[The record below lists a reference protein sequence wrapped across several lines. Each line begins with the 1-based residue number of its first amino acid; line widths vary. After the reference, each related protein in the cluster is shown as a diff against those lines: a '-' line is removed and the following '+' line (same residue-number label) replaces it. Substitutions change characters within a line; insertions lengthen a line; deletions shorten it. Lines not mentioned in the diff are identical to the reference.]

1 MASRRISK
9 RHKAGQ
15 ISTHACSFSELS
27 SVWILTS
34 FSAKPP
40 GAFGRFSEDNLE
52 FLITDPFAP
61 CRAQVNFLWNDS
73 LISGVNQFGTGDGVF
88 NNQTLL
94 YNHSEGRV
102 RLIRDGR
109 RYFYL
114 RDQETGEFWNTGL
127 LPVGPAG
134 ATLIT
139 HVGLGYSRF
148 VCSYAGLRCDSRV
161 FLAPDEP
168 LEIWEFS
175 LTNQGKV
182 ARSLWLCPYVEWL
195 LAGYPT
201 FSSPYSYL
209 RSAFDPNNRA
219 VLSFNS
225 SDERPHGRYNA
236 FVSTD
241 GEVAQWCGGRRDFLG
256 PFGNPTQPASLI
268 AGQMACKEAWCE
280 ELAGSL
286 AIPMELEPGGERGI
300 TILLGSFDTEAE
312 KDRLIAKCL
321 PATYRAEAWRR
332 LVDEKKPMLD
342 AVQVRTPD
350 EQLNRLVNIWSKQQI
365 QLCVEFGRDGARGFR
380 DTLQDAW
387 GIAPFN
393 APLAK
398 LKIKE
403 TLAHQ
408 YSDGHGIRGWL
419 PLQLHHYSDGPAWIA
434 PTVAAYI
441 KETGDRSFLEERVP
455 YLDKGEATV
464 LEHTLTGIRHLSGDL
479 GAHGLVLAHEG
490 DWNDS
495 LNWMGRDG
503 KGESVWTSMA
513 LYHSCNVIAEMAR
526 ELLNDPDLEA
536 EMQERAARIA
546 AAIQEHGWDG
556 KWYLAGWSD
565 FGNPVGSSTN
575 KEGRVYL
582 NTQTWAVLTGL
593 ATGERKALCLKAV
606 DEILESKHGSLT
618 LWSSYTASDE
628 NVGRVTMLLPG
639 MYENGTPYCHG
650 TAFKIV
656 TDIVAGRPDEAL
668 RSWRKVMP
676 DNAAHP
682 SAVSGCEPY
691 AFTNQYL
698 GPDNGRAGDSISGWI
713 TGTAGWMFRAVV
725 EYFCG
730 FKPQY
735 HGFSISPCLPAEW
748 PSASMRRTF
757 RGKTY
762 AIEISGSHPDYSILI
777 DGKPYQP
784 NTVI

>member
-1 MASRRISK
+1 MTRPDSPRADFQPYG
-9 RHKAGQ
+9 H
-15 ISTHACSFSELS
+15 FSPDG
-27 SVWILTS
+27 T
-34 FSAKPP
+34 
-40 GAFGRFSEDNLE
+40 E
-52 FLITDPFAP
+52 FVITEPFAP
-61 CRAQVNFLWNDS
+61 PRAQINFLWNDT
-73 LISGVNQFGTGDGVF
+73 LISGLNQFGSGDGVF
-88 NNQTLL
+88 NNQTMMC
-94 YNHSEGRV
+94 NHPEGRV
-102 RLIRDGR
+102 RMIRDGR

-114 RDQETGEFWNTGL
+114 RDNGTGEFWNTGL
-127 LPVGPAG
+127 FPTNTPG
-134 ATLIT
+134 AEFTT

-148 VCSYAGLRCDSRV
+148 LMEWSGITCDSRV

-168 LEIWEFS
+168 VEIWEFTLRNGS
-175 LTNQGKV
+175 AK
-182 ARSLWLCPYVEWL
+182 ARDLWLCPYVEWL

-209 RSAFDPNNRA
+209 RSAFDKKNRA
-219 VLSFNS
+219 VLSCNT

-236 FVSTD
+236 FVATD
-241 GEVAQWCGGRRDFLG
+241 GNVAQWCGGRRDFLG
-256 PFGNPTQPASLI
+256 PFGNPSRPASMVDGRLSC
-268 AGQMACKEAWCE
+268 QEAWCE
-280 ELAGSL
+280 ELAGAL
-286 AIPMELEPGGERGI
+286 AIEVKLAAGEERRLAV
-300 TILLGSFDTEAE
+300 LLGSFDTEAE
-312 KDRLIAKCL
+312 KDRLIAKVL
-321 PATYRAEAWRR
+321 PVSYRAPAWDR
-332 LVDEKKPMLD
+332 LKQEKRPMIE
-342 AVQVRTPD
+342 AVQIETPD
-350 EQLNRLVNIWSKQQI
+350 AQVNRLVNIWAKQQI

-398 LKIKE
+398 AKIKE

-408 YSDGHGIRGWL
+408 HADGHGIRGWL
-419 PLQLHHYSDGPAWIA
+419 PLQPHHYSDGPAWIA
-434 PTVAAYI
+434 PTVAAYV
-441 KETGDRSFLEERVP
+441 KETGDRSFLEEKVP
-455 YLDKGEATV
+455 YLDEGEATV
-464 LEHTLTGIRHLSGDL
+464 LEHTLKGIRHLSGDL

-495 LNWMGRDG
+495 LNWMGRAG

-526 ELLNDPDLEA
+526 ELLNDPALDR
-536 EMQERAARIA
+536 EMQDRASRIA

-575 KEGRVYL
+575 KEGRIYL

-593 ATGERKALCLKAV
+593 ATGERRELCLKAV
-606 DEILESKHGSLT
+606 DEILESDHGSLT
-618 LWSSYTASDE
+618 LWPHYTRADE

-682 SAVSGCEPY
+682 SSVSGCEPY

-698 GPDNGRAGDSISGWI
+698 GPANGRAGDSISGWI
-713 TGTAGWMFRAVV
+713 TGTAGWMFRAVL

-730 FKPQY
+730 VKPGY
-735 HGFSISPCLPAEW
+735 HGFTVEPCLPSEW
-748 PSASMRRTF
+748 DRVKIHRVL
-757 RGKTY
+757 RGKAY
-762 AIEISGSHPDYSILI
+762 EIAIRREAGGYRIEVDGVPYSGGEL
-777 DGKPYQP
+777 PYNFP
-784 NTVI
+784 